1 MDFVRSHSFHFV
13 CETIQKK
20 YLWNDFGK
28 KAIIQIWR
36 KIFQITVVNC
46 ITILKNLWNCCGSLH
61 ITIAYIHW
69 SKNDLGNYRII
80 GNIDLHGRDNL
91 SLMALLARLHCY
103 CKWNWKWNFVLG
115 IRLKGISSQHED
127 FEESSTGTSTRISLL
142 AIFLKPEDKS
152 EKPRM
157 IYPVYF
163 LIFQQWINKLKYKHH

>member
-36 KIFQITVVNC
+36 KFFQITVVNC

-127 FEESSTGTSTRISLL
+127 FEESSTGTRTRISLL
-142 AIFLKPEDKS
+142 AIFLKPE
-152 EKPRM
+152 
-157 IYPVYF
+157 V
-163 LIFQQWINKLKYKHH
+163 FQQWINKLK

>member
-1 MDFVRSHSFHFV
+1 MTLVKRQSFKFGGKFSKLPWLIASRFWKT
-13 CETIQKK
+13 CEIVAVH
-20 YLWNDFGK
+20 Y
-28 KAIIQIWR
+28 
-36 KIFQITVVNC
+36 
-46 ITILKNLWNCCGSLH
+46 ILQLHTNL
-61 ITIAYIHW
+61 HW

-115 IRLKGISSQHED
+115 IRLKGISSQHKD